1 MLVIYGVW
9 RGERVMSDNYL
20 LEVSNVS
27 KTFIERGR
35 VINALNDVSFTM
47 PLDRPVV
54 FAILG
59 ESGAGK
65 TTLARIILGLTEPSS
80 GDVKYKGRS
89 IREWLRNDPF
99 TFRREVQP
107 IFQDP
112 YAVYNPTY
120 RVDRVLELAL
130 SKFKIAKGAE
140 AKRII
145 RDTLKSI
152 GLRPE
157 DVLGRY
163 PHQLSGGERQ
173 RLLIARILLIKPRL
187 VVADEPV
194 SMLDASVKAIVLNN
208 LRMLKD
214 KYGMSVV
221 YITHEI
227 PTAYYIADEAMVL
240 FYGHMVERAPMNEL
254 VEKPLHPYT
263 QELINVMTSPDPL
276 NRREIP
282 IDEIMSRAE
291 ASRPSKGCPYQYR
304 CPFVK
309 PECKEKI
316 PPLVEVGNGHFVRCF
331 LY

>member
-1 MLVIYGVW
+1 
-9 RGERVMSDNYL
+9 MSNNYL

-27 KTFIERGR
+27 KTFVERGR

-54 FAILG
+54 FAVLG

-89 IREWLRNDPF
+89 IREWLRNDSF
-99 TFRREVQP
+99 TFRKEVQP

-130 SKFKIAKGAE
+130 KKFKIAKGDE
-140 AKRII
+140 AKRLII
-145 RDTLKSI
+145 DTLRSI

-208 LRMLKD
+208 LRMLKE
-214 KYGMSVV
+214 KYGMSIV

-240 FYGHMVERAPMNEL
+240 FYGYVVEKAPMSEL
-254 VEKPLHPYT
+254 IEKPLHPYT
-263 QELINVMTSPDPL
+263 QELLNVMTSIDPL
-276 NRREIP
+276 HRKEIP
-282 IDEIMSRAE
+282 IDELMQRIE
-291 ASRPSKGCPYQYR
+291 ATRPSKGCPYQYR
-304 CPFVK
+304 CPFAK
-309 PECKEKI
+309 PECREKV
-316 PPLVEVGNGHFVRCF
+316 PPLIEVSKNHFVRCF
-331 LY
+331 LYY